1 MTGDNGLFKRAKEA
15 RTNTLDAQNKEN
27 ETLEGYEDSIDEVL
41 GGETATTVAE
51 ARGGKKYNNT
61 TPITDDSGDTLYIP
75 GGFMIAEDSA
85 TEIDDGVVITDRT
98 SEFVWVPV
106 DKDTLEVAGNKVM
119 AKSIRWNR

>member
-1 MTGDNGLFKRAKEA
+1 
-15 RTNTLDAQNKEN
+15 
-27 ETLEGYEDSIDEVL
+27 
-41 GGETATTVAE
+41 
-51 ARGGKKYNNT
+51 
-61 TPITDDSGDTLYIP
+61 
-75 GGFMIAEDSA
+75 MIAEDSA